1 MSSDKRIRKPNEFNG
16 MSLEQLQHKAD
27 ICKMMIDNAKREIKR
42 HQKEI
47 EKQESIVKDY
57 TNALRRIETAKNKVG
72 DIEYI
77 TILVVWVKTVRVWKY
92 PDKPFRGYYSVSDWK
107 SLLIYNFAV
116 NKVNKNDYNKAG
128 SCLYNSSTDENT
140 PIFDNTDLSN
150 QPQRGFR
157 SNQKKELQQAILR
170 AIKAF
175 TVVDVV
181 FETDVNIAKTEIEKA
196 IHKPVICKSNNND
209 RY

>member
-1 MSSDKRIRKPNEFNG
+1 MSSEKRVRTPNEFNG

-27 ICKMMIDNAKREIKR
+27 VCHMMIDDAKSEIKW

-77 TILVVWVKTVRVWKY
+77 TILVVWVKIERLWKY
-92 PDKPFRGYYSVSDWK
+92 PDKPYRGYYSVSDWK
-107 SLLIYNFAV
+107 SVLIYNFAV

-140 PIFDNTDLSN
+140 PIFDTDIQY
-150 QPQRGFR
+150 QPKRGFR
-157 SNQKKELQQAILR
+157 ANQKKELQQAILR

-209 RY
+209 SY